1 MSATRNPNLGPSHM
15 HARKRRLFL
24 IRFYIILFFVFVIVF
39 GLAIFSGNEKVKIQ
53 TIIVSGNAAVSSD
66 TVLAIANRD
75 MVGRYWYLFS
85 RANSLIFPRF
95 QIKKDLLEEIK
106 TISDV
111 GISWDNWQQISIT
124 ITERRPHS
132 VWCGPTLPNGSDGAS
147 SDSKCFFVDK
157 YGYIYS
163 EAPTFSGS
171 IFIRDYGNISTSTS
185 AVGQYFLSRQT
196 YSKVF
201 NLIDN
206 LDKNSIK
213 VVAIS
218 FDGTDFRFVLESG
231 PTIVFTN
238 KDNFDPTF
246 QNFFTAI
253 ETKNLD
259 LDAEADI
266 ISYIDL
272 RFDNKIVVGKK
283 QNENKQ

>member
-95 QIKKDLLEEIK
+95 QIKKDLLKEIK

-132 VWCGPTLPNGSDGAS
+132 VWCGNDMRISGS
-147 SDSKCFFVDK
+147 CFFVDK

-171 IFIRDYGNISTSTS
+171 IFIKDYGLSAQAGNVSTSTS

-238 KDNFDPTF
+238 KDNLDPTF

-283 QNENKQ
+283 QNEDKQ

>member
-53 TIIVSGNAAVSSD
+53 TVIVSGNAAVSPD

-75 MVGRYWYLFS
+75 MAGRYWYLFS
-85 RANSLIFPRF
+85 RSNSLIFPRF
-95 QIKKDLLEEIK
+95 QIKKDLLKEIK

-111 GISWDNWQQISIT
+111 SISWDNWQQISVT

-132 VWCGPTLPNGSDGAS
+132 VWCGNDMRISES
-147 SDSKCFFVDK
+147 CFFVDK

-171 IFIRDYGNISTSTS
+171 IFIKDYGNVSTSTS

-206 LDKNSIK
+206 LDKNNIK
-213 VVAIS
+213 VVAVS
-218 FDGTDFRFVLESG
+218 FDGADFRLILESG

>member
-53 TIIVSGNAAVSSD
+53 TVIVSGNAAVSSD

-75 MVGRYWYLFS
+75 MAGRYWYLFS
-85 RANSLIFPRF
+85 RSNSLIFPRF
-95 QIKKDLLEEIK
+95 QIKKDLLREIK

-111 GISWDNWQQISIT
+111 SISWDNWQQISIF

-132 VWCGPTLPNGSDGAS
+132 VWCGNDMRISES
-147 SDSKCFFVDK
+147 CFFVDK

-171 IFIRDYGNISTSTS
+171 IFIKDYGNVSTSTS

-206 LDKNSIK
+206 LDKNNIK
-213 VVAIS
+213 VVAVS

-283 QNENKQ
+283 QNEDKQ

>member
-1 MSATRNPNLGPSHM
+1 MALRNPNLGPSHM

-66 TVLAIANRD
+66 AVLAIANRD
-75 MVGRYWYLFS
+75 MAGRYWYLFS

-95 QIKKDLLEEIK
+95 QIRKDLLKEIK

-111 GISWDNWQQISIT
+111 SISWDNWQEISIV

-163 EAPTFSGS
+163 EAPSFSGS
-171 IFIRDYGNISTSTS
+171 IFIRDYGLSAQAGNISTSTS

-196 YSKVF
+196 YSKIF
-201 NLIDN
+201 NLVDS
-206 LDKNSIK
+206 LDKNNIK
-213 VVAIS
+213 VVAVS
-218 FDGTDFRFVLESG
+218 FDGTDFRLILESG
-231 PTIVFTN
+231 PAIVFTN
-238 KDNFDPTF
+238 EDNFDSAF
-246 QNFFTAI
+246 QNLFTAV
-253 ETKNLD
+253 ENKSLD
-259 LDAEADI
+259 LVDGAGN

-272 RFDNKIVVGKK
+272 RFDNKIVIGKK
-283 QNENKQ
+283 

>member
-1 MSATRNPNLGPSHM
+1 MSTTRNPNLSLSHA

-24 IRFYIILFFVFVIVF
+24 IRLYIILFFVFVIVF

-66 TVLAIANRD
+66 TVLAIAKRD
-75 MVGRYWYLFS
+75 MAGRYWYLFS

-95 QIKKDLLEEIK
+95 QIKKDLLKEIK

-111 GISWDNWQQISIT
+111 SISWNNWQQISIT

-132 VWCGPTLPNGSDGAS
+132 VWCGNDMRISES
-147 SDSKCFFVDK
+147 CFFVDK

-171 IFIRDYGNISTSTS
+171 IFIKDYGNISTSTG

-196 YSKVF
+196 YSKIF
-201 NLIDN
+201 NLVDS
-206 LDKNSIK
+206 LDKNNIK
-213 VVAIS
+213 VVAVS
-218 FDGTDFRFVLESG
+218 FDGTDFRLILESG
-231 PTIVFTN
+231 PAIVFTN
-238 KDNFDPTF
+238 KDNFDSAF
-246 QNFFTAI
+246 QNLFTAV
-253 ETKNLD
+253 ENKSLD
-259 LDAEADI
+259 LVDGAGN

-272 RFDNKIVVGKK
+272 RFDNKIVIGKK
-283 QNENKQ
+283 QDDSKK